1 MSNTIKVRHNVTG
14 QITEKSELNWQ
25 HLPKDRKELYTVI
38 DGNAETS
45 KPFSP
50 PELKKT
56 ISVPLKKEE
65 PKEPFVPAVE
75 NTPAAEP
82 VKSVAEETET
92 QDQQI
97 IRLHNSGKDLKEIA
111 KEVGAHWKSVD
122 KVINNFKAAKPKA

>member
-65 PKEPFVPAVE
+65 SNEPFVPVVE
-75 NTPAAEP
+75 NTPAAEQ
-82 VKSVAEETET
+82 VKPVAEETET

-97 IRLHNSGKDLKEIA
+97 IRLYNAGKDLKDIA
-111 KEVGAHWKSVD
+111 KEVGAHWKSVE
-122 KVINNFKAAKPKA
+122 KVLKNNKPEKGEA